1 MRIHNETV
9 NIWLHLIG
17 FILFLILFQYDILIT
32 LPKFGSG
39 TDSTVQIFLKTIHF
53 RVKHIIDPS
62 KDYSVYMI
70 YMTFTSSCTLLFFL
84 STVNHIFW

>member
-39 TDSTVQIFLKTIHF
+39 MDSINYFLPKRGPTGLKKVKTRSIQIK
-53 RVKHIIDPS
+53 IIL
-62 KDYSVYMI
+62 
-70 YMTFTSSCTLLFFL
+70 FT
-84 STVNHIFW
+84 

>member
-39 TDSTVQIFLKTIHF
+39 MD
-53 RVKHIIDPS
+53 S
-62 KDYSVYMI
+62 KDEI
-70 YMTFTSSCTLLFFL
+70 LTKIPT
-84 STVNHIFW
+84 

>member
-39 TDSTVQIFLKTIHF
+39 MDSTNFYSNEDPLGLKVKTGSIQIK
-53 RVKHIIDPS
+53 IIL
-62 KDYSVYMI
+62 
-70 YMTFTSSCTLLFFL
+70 FT
-84 STVNHIFW
+84 

>member
-39 TDSTVQIFLKTIHF
+39 MDSIIFYSNVDPLALK
-53 RVKHIIDPS
+53 KS
-62 KDYSVYMI
+62 KQFQS
-70 YMTFTSSCTLLFFL
+70 
-84 STVNHIFW
+84 

>member
-39 TDSTVQIFLKTIHF
+39 TDSIAQTL
-53 RVKHIIDPS
+53 PS
-62 KDYSVYMI
+62 
-70 YMTFTSSCTLLFFL
+70 TL
-84 STVNHIFW
+84 SA